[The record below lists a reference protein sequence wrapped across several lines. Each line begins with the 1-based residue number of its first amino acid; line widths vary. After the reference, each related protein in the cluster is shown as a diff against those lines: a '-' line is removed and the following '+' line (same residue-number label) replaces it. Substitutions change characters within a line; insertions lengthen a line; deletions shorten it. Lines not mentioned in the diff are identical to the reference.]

1 MRPSTPT
8 PAPPQP
14 HQLPTHRDTTHP
26 TAAALAG
33 LSGYG
38 GAPAF
43 NASVL
48 EASLGR
54 VRAAARAAR
63 LGLFLGTLYTET
75 HTTSANLPARYRHRE
90 LLPYD
95 QQRVY
100 SREGVYLGFNA
111 KQLLT
116 TNPRMPGAPGSEA
129 NDFIQGKPTVFEL
142 EVTTSDGRPSTVTA
156 GALICNDMWA
166 DPSCS
171 TNDPMLTHVLAWQH
185 SAQII
190 FHSVNGGPGRE
201 DVYIPF
207 HHGQLSARAMADS
220 LHIVFAQAAYDS
232 GQNCATGVVAPNG
245 TILRTVPMGAEG
257 VVVQRINVT
266 QPRKT
271 VSLKH
276 DDHGRDRDSQ
286 KSGGACPDVPLPAD
300 HHPVPCLHVHRCGVA
315 PVATATGFLSL
326 ASLGRAKPL
335 AGQTNV
341 SVCYNDTHLV
351 ATFACQDDNVNS
363 SFPPGCFEL
372 AHCDGC
378 GFDGPLFA
386 QSSTELFIA
395 QGLSGTFPPG
405 LNWELDMGAHGAMYM
420 NQNQSPGGTCNSS
433 LQKGD
438 RHFPCNATGV
448 TWHTRVVPSFG
459 WYGTYELAFSWLGRS
474 KYYRANFHRNGPS
487 EYQSSWS
494 GPHGD
499 ADLQS
504 FHCPKVFGVLVLD

>member
-1 MRPSTPT
+1 MRPQHP
-8 PAPPQP
+8 
-14 HQLPTHRDTTHP
+14 PTHTDTTHP
-26 TAAALAG
+26 TAAALVG

-100 SREGVYLGFNA
+100 SRDGLYLGFNA

-257 VVVQRINVT
+257 VFVQRINIT

-276 DDHGRDRDSQ
+276 DDHFPRGSQRREAARFAPAASKAAELLNVRDYGARGDGLHDDTAAIQSALLDAGSRG
-286 KSGGACPDVPLPAD
+286 KSFPCGGYKKMHSPQGPAHDWMADVGVCSMSRHAVFFPSGNYTISSALMPGVLNFSVANLHTTGLWTWMKSADIVGEGGAAITQLDPSSDIFYTPMSERQPSPPAPIAVRPAD
-300 HHPVPCLHVHRCGVA
+300 RQ
-315 PVATATGFLSL
+315 PVAQQSGSG
-326 ASLGRAKPL
+326 ASRA
-335 AGQTNV
+335 
-341 SVCYNDTHLV
+341 
-351 ATFACQDDNVNS
+351 
-363 SFPPGCFEL
+363 
-372 AHCDGC
+372 
-378 GFDGPLFA
+378 
-386 QSSTELFIA
+386 
-395 QGLSGTFPPG
+395 
-405 LNWELDMGAHGAMYM
+405 
-420 NQNQSPGGTCNSS
+420 
-433 LQKGD
+433 
-438 RHFPCNATGV
+438 
-448 TWHTRVVPSFG
+448 
-459 WYGTYELAFSWLGRS
+459 
-474 KYYRANFHRNGPS
+474 
-487 EYQSSWS
+487 
-494 GPHGD
+494 
-499 ADLQS
+499 
-504 FHCPKVFGVLVLD
+504 